1 MKKIV
6 LLLSMFLL
14 LIACGNNQDGK
25 NGNSLTLNLGGEPD
39 SIDPQLTSGI
49 SGGTVD
55 DLIMEGLLRKNK
67 EGESVPGIAE
77 KWDVSED
84 GLKWTF
90 HLRDAKW
97 SNGDPITANDFKAG
111 WIRALDP
118 KTAAEN
124 AGMLF
129 MIKNGEEFNA
139 GKVNA
144 DEVGIKVIDNKT
156 LAVELDTPTAYFD
169 DLVTFK
175 AYMPLN
181 EKFFKEK
188 GDKYFTEPGNTLSSG
203 PYLLKEWNHESDL
216 KFVKN
221 PDYWDAA
228 NVKVENITLKL
239 ITDSKAALNSF
250 KNGELDV
257 VGLTVEQLTEFK
269 DDPKLV
275 KAPDGGMWYLLF
287 NTNVPAL
294 KNSKIRR
301 ALVMAVDRKELVNN
315 VLGGS
320 ERYSETFVPA
330 GIGMKGIS
338 KDFYEEVPT
347 KQPDFN
353 PEEAK
358 KLLSEGLKEV
368 GVSKLPELEIIFGD
382 SGNTKSI
389 AEYIQ
394 ENLRKN
400 LGIEIKLGAITGKE
414 RIQRT
419 KQRDYQIAINNWTG
433 DFKDPITYLDLFD
446 SSNASNRGDF
456 KNARY
461 DELVKTV
468 KSTADPAIRV
478 PAMIEMEKIISEEN
492 PVAILFQR
500 QKKYL
505 QDPKVKGLGFV
516 AIGGEFNFKDLS
528 IGK

>member
-1 MKKIV
+1 MKKIMMI
-6 LLLSMFLL
+6 LSMLL
-14 LIACGNNQDGK
+14 IFIACGNSQNSK
-25 NGNSLTLNLGGEPD
+25 STNSLTLNLGGEPD
-39 SIDPQLTSGI
+39 SIDPQLTMGI

-84 GLKWTF
+84 GLEWTF

-97 SNGDPITANDFKAG
+97 SNGDPITAEDFRSG

-139 GKVNA
+139 GKVNEE
-144 DEVGIKVIDNKT
+144 EVGIRVMDNKT
-156 LAVELDTPTAYFD
+156 LVVELKTPTPYFD

-181 EKFFKEK
+181 EKFYNEK
-188 GDKYFTEPGNTLSSG
+188 GDKYFTEPENTISSG

-239 ITDSKAALNSF
+239 ITDSKAALSSF
-250 KNGELDV
+250 KNRELDV

-287 NTNVPAL
+287 NTNLPAL
-294 KNSKIRR
+294 KNQKIRR
-301 ALVMAVDRKELVNN
+301 ALVMAVDRKELVEN
-315 VLGGS
+315 VLGGA

-330 GIGMKGIS
+330 GIGMRGLS

-358 KLLSEGLKEV
+358 KLLTEGLEEV
-368 GVSKLPELEIIFGD
+368 GLTKLPDLEIIFGD
-382 SGNTKSI
+382 SGNTKAI

-400 LGIEIKLGAITGKE
+400 IGVEVKLSAITGKE

-456 KNARY
+456 KNAKY
-461 DELVKTV
+461 DALVKIV
-468 KSTADPAIRV
+468 KSTADPAVRV
-478 PAMIEMEKIISEEN
+478 PAMIEMEKIISEET
-492 PVAILFQR
+492 PVGILFQR

-516 AIGGEFNFKDLS
+516 AIGGEFNFKDLT
-528 IGK
+528 IEK